1 MARVTVEDCL
11 ANVDNRFQLVLVAT
25 KRARQITLGAEP
37 FVDEENDKPTVLA
50 LREIAE
56 GFVTRDILD
65 EKIEEEILEFMVEGE
80 EGEDGEAA
88 TEGDQVEN
96 QPEVLT
102 ELDALT
108 AALQAE
114 LAGDTSPAAAQTEK
128 TDQAGDVVEASA
140 KEPTE

>member
-11 ANVDNRFQLVLVAT
+11 NNVDNRFQLVLVAT
-25 KRARQITLGAEP
+25 KRARQLALGSTP

-65 EKIEEEILEFMVEGE
+65 ETIEEEILEFIE
-80 EGEDGEAA
+80 EGDAEESEPA
-88 TEGDQVEN
+88 
-96 QPEVLT
+96 

-114 LAGDTSPAAAQTEK
+114 LAGA
-128 TDQAGDVVEASA
+128 QAGAAKKEESA
-140 KEPTE
+140 E